1 MGGGIPFRTAL
12 RERLKIIDV
21 SNDQV
26 GGNLSHTVA
35 TTLKGRCCYFAVI
48 TSFNLFAPEPPGTAC
63 ADLYPF
69 YCL

>member
-35 TTLKGRCCYFAVI
+35 AT
-48 TSFNLFAPEPPGTAC
+48 
-63 ADLYPF
+63 
-69 YCL
+69 